1 MVVNRET
8 REGITMKTFE
18 GNNGLTYLWEDG
30 SDTIQEV
37 ESTMIYEL
45 ESPDEQG
52 VNEFLSWL

>member
-1 MVVNRET
+1 
-8 REGITMKTFE
+8 MKTFE
-18 GNNGLTYLWEDG
+18 GNNGLTYLWEEG

>member
-18 GNNGLTYLWEDG
+18 GNNGLTYLWEEG